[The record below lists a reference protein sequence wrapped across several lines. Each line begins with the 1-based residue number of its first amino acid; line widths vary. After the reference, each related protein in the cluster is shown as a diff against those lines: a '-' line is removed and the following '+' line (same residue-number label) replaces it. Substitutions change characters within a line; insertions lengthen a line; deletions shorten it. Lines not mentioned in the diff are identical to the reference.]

1 MNQFSKAAL
10 CVMLL
15 GAAPAF
21 AQSFEEALVAQ
32 LREQGYAS
40 IVVSRTWLGR
50 LRIDATMGEARRE
63 IVINPS
69 TGEILRDYQGINTQ
83 FAGANDG
90 AASSLTASSSTGSG
104 GTLGA
109 TMDTRTER
117 VPDLMEPTQTPA
129 AGAVVGE

>member
-15 GAAPAF
+15 GTAPAF
-21 AQSFEEALVAQ
+21 AQSFEESLVAQ

-69 TGEILRDYQGINTQ
+69 TGEILRDYQGFNAQ

-90 AASSLTASSSTGSG
+90 AASSSAASPSIG
-104 GTLGA
+104 GGGMLGA
-109 TMDTRTER
+109 TVDTRTER

-129 AGAVVGE
+129 ADAVVGE